1 RMSANESEESSTS
14 GKKNTKDFILQRLI
28 QLISGGKQQDTTS
41 AKPVSYAE
49 LFRYAERR
57 EIFLIVIGVTC
68 AILNGLI
75 MPFLLT
81 INGNVSSLYIT
92 TKDPAGNADFMRTA
106 LYYATTLLVMGIGT
120 FLIAFIEHLTLATA
134 ADRIISRI
142 KIAFITSVLSQDS
155 HFLETTNSGALSS
168 QLDNNIERIR
178 DGLSDKVGMLTRSA
192 SLFIFSVAF
201 AFAMNW
207 QISLI
212 MVWTGP
218 LCVILTALTPVLTA
232 ASISHSLKSSEDA
245 NGVAEE
251 AILNLKTVAAC
262 NGETTMIKKY
272 AEILRGA
279 MRPAVRVA
287 TISGILEGTF
297 IMFLYT
303 FFMAGQWW
311 GTVAYHDGLID
322 DPGTVLTVA
331 NLINFSAWFLG
342 LLGPHILSLV
352 KARSA
357 AAVVYR
363 MIDRV
368 PEIGSSDAGASLE
381 LSQSE
386 KCTIVFDGV
395 EFSYKSRSTPVLRG
409 LSWTVNAGE
418 TVALVGQS
426 GCGKSTSIGLITR
439 TIQASSGSIRLNGVP
454 IEKYNVRGLRKMIGV
469 VSQEPSLFHGSIRE
483 NIRLGRAVSDEEIER
498 AARSANAHEF
508 IIGLEK

>member
-1 RMSANESEESSTS
+1 MSSIYFSLNSTFLSSYRSQATLLAPIYWSNMLPVPFITHCALRHTKQTAAYKESVFFPHVHSSS
-14 GKKNTKDFILQRLI
+14 RDH
-28 QLISGGKQQDTTS
+28 S
-41 AKPVSYAE
+41 ASDPPL

-120 FLIAFIEHLTLATA
+120 FLIAFIEFAHKLESIR
-134 ADRIISRI
+134 DNHGNMP
-142 KIAFITSVLSQDS
+142 AFITSVLSQDS

-426 GCGKSTSIGLITR
+426 GCGKSTSLPPD
-439 TIQASSGSIRLNGVP
+439 QFASMEYQLRSTTFVGC
-454 IEKYNVRGLRKMIGV
+454 EK
-469 VSQEPSLFHGSIRE
+469 
-483 NIRLGRAVSDEEIER
+483 
-498 AARSANAHEF
+498 
-508 IIGLEK
+508 